1 MELAKNLA
9 QWRDQSPEQW
19 IARAN
24 RILPPVVVAVL
35 VILIA
40 MQAASL
46 TLRLLESRA
55 TQATVPTAMP
65 VTGSGTRNARSTS
78 LVALADW
85 RPFGEPPSVNPQAIP
100 AEVLLDAPETSLP
113 LKLHST
119 LQVQDLPERGSLV
132 IPEAGAAAISS
143 GRGQQKVYRTGDAI
157 DDASGAKLHSIFTDR
172 VLLDRNGRLETL
184 FYPPIETTSNA
195 PARPDPGIAAAPQRT
210 AADADEPAARSSLL
224 DSMSN
229 VAATFGQHMQIAAQV
244 ENGQTI
250 GYRLQPRGESQVFTQ
265 LGLEPGDV
273 MTAVNGISLADIRNT
288 SQIWQALAQAP
299 QASVTIR
306 RNGVDQAMT
315 INMSQLERLSQSL
328 Q

>member
-1 MELAKNLA
+1 
-9 QWRDQSPEQW
+9 
-19 IARAN
+19 
-24 RILPPVVVAVL
+24 
-35 VILIA
+35 
-40 MQAASL
+40 
-46 TLRLLESRA
+46 
-55 TQATVPTAMP
+55 
-65 VTGSGTRNARSTS
+65 
-78 LVALADW
+78 
-85 RPFGEPPSVNPQAIP
+85 
-100 AEVLLDAPETSLP
+100 
-113 LKLHST
+113 
-119 LQVQDLPERGSLV
+119 
-132 IPEAGAAAISS
+132 
-143 GRGQQKVYRTGDAI
+143 
-157 DDASGAKLHSIFTDR
+157 
-172 VLLDRNGRLETL
+172 
-184 FYPPIETTSNA
+184 
-195 PARPDPGIAAAPQRT
+195 
-210 AADADEPAARSSLL
+210 
-224 DSMSN
+224 MSN